1 MKLIAGLGF
10 ALFIAAPA
18 AAQLA
23 PYWIPDDGCEVAC
36 AGEYNPVD
44 YRQGVGASLGLRVT
58 SDHYDFWLEHYTW
71 DGDNGLC
78 LTSTSHVGMDDFT
91 WVYDPPLKVLQL
103 PLTPGQTW
111 TGESVRT
118 SQGGG
123 TIPRTYTLT
132 STVVGP
138 QTIDTVIGPLDVIE
152 VTQVLTVVPG
162 VDGPWTSTRLLN
174 EQLGDV
180 RGLLGLEG
188 CTAMAVESVPW
199 GVVKSLYR

>member
-1 MKLIAGLGF
+1 MKLIAGLGL
-10 ALFIAAPA
+10 ALLVAAPA

-23 PYWIPDDGCEVAC
+23 PYWIPDDGCEVAH
-36 AGEYNPVD
+36 AGDYDPVEYH
-44 YRQGVGASLGLRVT
+44 QGTGPLALRVT
-58 SDHYDFWLEHYTW
+58 SDHSDFWLEHYTW

-78 LTSTSHVGMDDFT
+78 LASASHMAMDNDT
-91 WVYDPPLKVLQL
+91 WLYNPPLKVLQL

-152 VTQVLTVVPG
+152 VIQVLTVVPG
-162 VDGPWTSTRLLN
+162 IDGPWTYTRLLN

-180 RGLLGLEG
+180 NGLLGLEG
-188 CTAMAVESVPW
+188 CTAMAAESVSW
-199 GVVKSLYR
+199 GAVKSLYR